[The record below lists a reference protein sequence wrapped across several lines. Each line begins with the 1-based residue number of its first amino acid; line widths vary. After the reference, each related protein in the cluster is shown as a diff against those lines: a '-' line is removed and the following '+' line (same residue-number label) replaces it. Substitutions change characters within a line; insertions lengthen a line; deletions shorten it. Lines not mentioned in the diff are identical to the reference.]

1 MQYVGVHAFLTQSVF
16 IPSAQPFLTCRPW
29 QIGQVIVA
37 VPALGCP
44 KVSQGELTRHGQTS
58 LPCLTQFGFFVNN
71 WEHINTVLRRLWMC
85 IQIYSRLFKLFYC
98 YSCTNCRSPCF
109 RSFDEDLWD
118 SSQMPHLLS
127 SGQICIMLRFV
138 NICCHSDTPLVIDF

>member
-1 MQYVGVHAFLTQSVF
+1 MFILQWFWGETACCDFKGNGPLIENIPLHLLLMQYVGVHAFVTQSVF

-71 WEHINTVLRRLWMC
+71 WEHINTVLRRL
-85 IQIYSRLFKLFYC
+85 
-98 YSCTNCRSPCF
+98 
-109 RSFDEDLWD
+109 
-118 SSQMPHLLS
+118 
-127 SGQICIMLRFV
+127 
-138 NICCHSDTPLVIDF
+138 